1 MEIKTI
7 MKFGII
13 LNIIGG
19 KANLTKRNI
28 SILLVFIL
36 LLAQFIPFLP
46 TAVAASNSMTIL
58 PAVSKDGGIQLQWR
72 TISTSQAEESFTFI
86 KNSEETEVSSVEVI
100 ESTTDSE
107 GNLVRTYQLVDP
119 QVTSGETY
127 SYAVKKTGDIELQS
141 EPINVTYEQV
151 KEVAEPFEVKLKSV
165 TDQSINVSWS
175 EVQDANHYQVVL
187 DGKIVDQV
195 AQVTSYELK
204 DLESEQ
210 SYSISIRALGNGLM
224 IKEAVVATTT
234 LAAPKI
240 EKVEDQVIE
249 EAKAEAEAEVKEEVK
264 EEVTENKET
273 LKLAASDPAGE
284 LVTIPDLVLKRA
296 IKAAL
301 KLKRDDIYVSDI
313 ESLTTLDV
321 SYRDVK
327 DITGL
332 EKATN
337 LTKLDLAGNEIKNTS
352 ALKALAK
359 LEYLDLSHYQGEN
372 IGFLT
377 SLTSLKTL
385 ILSDSSIKSL
395 EPIVELANLE
405 TLDISYTELTTILPL
420 QKLANLATLAVYGDL
435 YFDLLNEVQALEREG
450 LSILHDDGYQMYI
463 TSIKANEERVKISW
477 EYEGDDDVD
486 YYEVKVA
493 DKVTKV
499 DPNESPTS
507 LTVNELQRNTEYTV
521 EIVAYNDKDE
531 QIGKT
536 FSSFKTLSTP
546 DGEKVVFGDPQL
558 EKAIKAEFGLERDL
572 FVSDMKALEELDLDR
587 KRINDLS
594 GLEAAT
600 NLQRLSLTA
609 NRITDLKPLAALKN
623 LTELSVDDNPITNF
637 TALKGL
643 TNLTTLTLGATGITD
658 LSVLADL
665 QNLDS
670 LALDRNNLES
680 LATLPALK
688 NLVFLS
694 IYENNLKSLKGIEK
708 VAQLEYLYADG
719 NPLLSITD
727 IQQLSKIKDVN
738 IAFSA
743 LETIDVLLKL
753 EELQYVS
760 LYGDE
765 KLDLNE
771 GSVARQVIEQLE
783 QRGVYVDYEGYEEE
797 EEWFE
802 AYIGTV
808 TENSMHVY
816 WDYYGEQEIA
826 KYEVY
831 VNGKLHTSLTGE
843 EFDLKID
850 KLAPN
855 TEYEVEVKAYNG
867 KKELVKSSATSET
880 TWGEPTGD
888 KVKFKDDNLKALIKE
903 QLGLERD
910 LRASDLEKLDY
921 LYLDESD
928 IKDLTGLEYATNL
941 VDFHLAG
948 NAFTLDLAPLKG
960 LKELSS
966 IYIEEAPIKSYA
978 MLNELKNLFSLA
990 IVNNN
995 LEDLSFLSGLKKV
1008 QDLTLNNNQIQDI
1021 SVLSSLK
1028 RLNSINLANNNIKD
1042 LAPLKASSDS
1052 LYYLDVS
1059 GNPIEDISS
1068 IAQLENL
1075 VELILDDTRITN
1087 LTPLLDLS
1095 SLETVSLYNISTLDL
1110 TEAENAQ
1117 VIEQLKQ
1124 WGVHVNTEVDSNPE
1138 LYIDEVTETTISISW
1153 DSMLPKGIG
1162 SYNVSLYTNDG
1173 EEIVEEIALDSNET
1187 SYQFT
1192 NLSPFTD
1199 YIVEV
1204 NVDEDE
1210 YYGYLFTEVTTLPIE
1225 GTVKDVSMYVYK
1237 TDDAPEADAT
1247 FDLYGTDDETEN
1259 VYYFGGSDDQG
1270 RLIDYSSDEEL
1281 DIFELPIGNYE
1292 IMFLTEDE
1300 EEISFQFEIKGTE
1313 DYLKN
1318 PIFFV
1323 LEEGDKDPVTP
1334 PSEGGNGEDIEKDKD
1349 EQKEP
1354 AKPTEP
1360 TEPKEPTPSKV
1371 NGPVDSVKTDE
1382 NSKNVKGNNEKGEL
1396 PNTATETYNLLV
1408 VGLIII
1414 SLGGIVLFIQKRKR
1428 VNNG

>member
-1 MEIKTI
+1 M
-7 MKFGII
+7 
-13 LNIIGG
+13 
-19 KANLTKRNI
+19 TKRYV

-46 TAVAASNSMTIL
+46 TAVAASDSMTFL
-58 PAVSKDGGIQLQWR
+58 PAVSKEDGIQLQWR
-72 TISTSQAEESFTFI
+72 TISTSQAEASFTLI
-86 KNSEETEVSSVEVI
+86 KNNEETKISSVEVI

-107 GNLVRTYQLVDP
+107 GNLVRTYQLVDQ

-127 SYAVKKTGDIELQS
+127 SYAVKKTDDTELQS
-141 EPINVTYEQV
+141 EPINVTYQQV
-151 KEVAEPFEVKLKSV
+151 KEVAEPFEVKVKNV

-175 EVQDANHYQVVL
+175 AVQDVDHYQVVL

-210 SYSISIRALGNGLM
+210 SYSISIRALGNGSM

-240 EKVEDQVIE
+240 EKVEDQVKE
-249 EAKAEAEAEVKEEVK
+249 EVREDVKEAVKEEVT

-273 LKLAASDPAGE
+273 MKLAASEPSGE
-284 LVTIPDLVLKRA
+284 LVTIPDLVLKQA

-321 SYRDVK
+321 SYRGVK

-337 LTKLDLAGNEIKNTS
+337 LTKLELAGNEIKNAS
-352 ALKALAK
+352 ALQSLTK
-359 LEYLDLSHYQGEN
+359 LEYLDLSDYEGNN
-372 IGFLT
+372 IQFLT
-377 SLTSLKTL
+377 SLTNLKTL
-385 ILSDSSIKSL
+385 ILSDSSIKGL
-395 EPIVELANLE
+395 EPIVELTNLE

-420 QKLANLATLAVYGDL
+420 QKLANLATLVVYGDL
-435 YFDLLNEVQALEREG
+435 YFDLFDEVQALEREG

-477 EYEGDDDVD
+477 EYEGEDDVD

-499 DPNESPTS
+499 DQAESTTS
-507 LTVNELQRNTEYTV
+507 LTVNELQQNTEYTV
-521 EIVAYNDKDE
+521 EIVAYNDKGE

-536 FSSFKTLSTP
+536 FSAFKTLSTP

-572 FVSDMKALEELDLDR
+572 FVSDMKALEELYLDR

-600 NLQRLSLTA
+600 NLQRLSLSA
-609 NRITDLKPLAALKN
+609 NRITDLTPLAALKN

-694 IYENNLKSLKGIEK
+694 IYDNNLKSLKGIEK

-760 LYGDE
+760 LYGNE

-783 QRGVYVDYEGYEEE
+783 QRGVYVDYEGSEE

-855 TEYEVEVKAYNG
+855 TEYEVEVKAYND
-867 KKELVKSSATSET
+867 KKELVKSSTTSET

-910 LRASDLEKLDY
+910 VRVSDLEKLDF

-928 IKDLTGLEYATNL
+928 IKDLTGLEYAINL
-941 VDFHLAG
+941 VDFHLGG

-966 IYIEEAPIKSYA
+966 IYIEESPIKSYT
-978 MLNELKNLFSLA
+978 MLNELKNLFSLS

-995 LEDLSFLSGLKKV
+995 IDDLSFLNGLKNV

-1052 LYYLDVS
+1052 LYHLDIS
-1059 GNPIEDISS
+1059 ENPIEDISS

-1075 VELILDDTRITN
+1075 VELILDDTMITN

-1124 WGVHVNTEVDSNPE
+1124 WGVYVNTEVDMNPE

-1153 DSMLPKGIG
+1153 DPMLPKGIG
-1162 SYNVSLYTNDG
+1162 SYNLSLYTNDG
-1173 EEIVEEIALDSNET
+1173 EETVEEIALDSNET

-1204 NVDEDE
+1204 NVEEDE
-1210 YYGYLFTEVTTLPIE
+1210 YYGYLLAEVTTLPIE

-1237 TDDAPEADAT
+1237 TDDVPEADAM
-1247 FDLYGTDDETEN
+1247 FDLHGTDDETEN

-1281 DIFELPIGNYE
+1281 DIFKLPIGNYE

-1300 EEISFQFEIKGTE
+1300 EEVSFQFEIKGTE

-1318 PIFFV
+1318 PIIFV
-1323 LEEGDKDPVTP
+1323 LEESDKGPVTP

-1349 EQKEP
+1349 EQQE
-1354 AKPTEP
+1354 PTEP
-1360 TEPKEPTPSKV
+1360 TEPTPSEV
-1371 NGPVDSVKTDE
+1371 NGPVDQVKTDE
-1382 NSKNVKGNNEKGEL
+1382 NSKNAKGNNAKGEL

-1408 VGLIII
+1408 VGLIVI

-1428 VNNG
+1428 VNNR